1 MEKLRSSGKLLEV
14 VTLGMDLYLGK
25 SKMFYC
31 PLEKRKELQNFVFE
45 CVEEFLKRERD
56 DPAQFLEIT
65 EAVVKM
71 ELSHKVISSNHS
83 KERKHLL
90 MALLEVSS
98 WRSDVT
104 AEILRRLPTSDI
116 AELDKITL
124 EEKLMNVV
132 LPPSLTHKALD
143 IARDYN
149 TYQFLLHYFHTVY
162 HTITP
167 GFAPAIENA
176 DPAGI
181 TKVCELVFRYGK
193 V

>member
-1 MEKLRSSGKLLEV
+1 M
-14 VTLGMDLYLGK
+14 
-25 SKMFYC
+25 
-31 PLEKRKELQNFVFE
+31 FE

-71 ELSHKVISSNHS
+71 ELSHKVISCNRS

-98 WRSDVT
+98 WRSNVT